1 MQSGDLLHRIPDA
14 RREEF
19 SRLAHSVNNMAGE
32 FNIHRLLE
40 AEARQHL
47 EQLVQARTNKL
58 ELAVEKLEKLDLK
71 RLQLFADI
79 SHELRTP
86 TTAIRGEAEITLRGR
101 DKPLEEYKVALTHI
115 VSASQ
120 QLGLVIDDLL
130 LMARSDIDMLALE
143 RVNLDVNLPLREA
156 VLQVQ
161 VQVLA
166 NAKSIHIDT
175 ALVLEVVVL

>member
-1 MQSGDLLHRIPDA
+1 M
-14 RREEF
+14 
-19 SRLAHSVNNMAGE
+19 
-32 FNIHRLLE
+32 
-40 AEARQHL
+40 
-47 EQLVQARTNKL
+47 
-58 ELAVEKLEKLDLK
+58 
-71 RLQLFADI
+71 
-79 SHELRTP
+79 
-86 TTAIRGEAEITLRGR
+86 
-101 DKPLEEYKVALTHI
+101 ALTHI

-161 VQVLA
+161 VLA

-175 ALVLEVVVL
+175 ALVLELVVL